1 MSIRFRV
8 ALTMVFVIAMYAVI
22 EFTVQHL
29 VILPSYEKSERG
41 QAEADSRRAT
51 GALRSEIENLDLL
64 LFDWSA
70 WDDTYAFVVNPS
82 DEYQKANLVEL
93 TFTQNKLNLIYFVDT
108 TGKVVWGQAY
118 DLNKGQ
124 RIEMDE
130 FPARQWAV
138 THPLLQHRT
147 PDSNLTGVFLTRLG
161 PMLLSSRPI
170 ITTNNQGPIRGTMM
184 TGRFLDDKLVRRLS
198 DQAQIKM
205 HVWPLNKGD
214 APREDRAALMALVKG
229 SRTHLREIGDRL
241 LRVSTLFAGIDGKPA
256 LLVSV
261 DVSRD
266 IMVQGRAAFRV
277 LRVTTVV
284 VVVSGLVIVLALLH
298 IVVVNPITKLTDY
311 VTHVRA
317 TDALTLLPPPRHKH
331 EIGTLTREFNQMI
344 RRIQRDAAERARAE
358 EALRE
363 SEARIRAI
371 IDTAPDGIVIVDEN
385 GLIETFNP
393 AAERLFGYTVD
404 EVVGKPIH
412 DLVRSS
418 GQIPDAGKDRQA
430 DRPVPASGLE
440 GLGHRKDGTTFPV
453 HWTVSEARLGGRLL
467 FTGIVRDVTVLKQM
481 HEDVLR
487 AEHLA
492 TIGAMGASVA
502 HEVRNPLAGIS
513 GAVQVLRDGFPA
525 DDARRKVVDDILE
538 GVMRVDA
545 IVRRLLM
552 FAKMWLPVRDAVDL
566 RKLADDVTKVAK
578 TREMWKDVQF
588 GFAGETVLE
597 AWVDSVLIEQVLW
610 NLLENAGDAILQA
623 QTAHNMQGAIQW
635 EFRKMPRGVRV
646 TLRDNGCGIAP
657 EAQQKMFRPFFT
669 TKTHGTGLG
678 LAICRRIMEAHGGS
692 IEIVSTSE
700 CGAQAVL
707 DFANKA

>member
-1 MSIRFRV
+1 
-8 ALTMVFVIAMYAVI
+8 
-22 EFTVQHL
+22 
-29 VILPSYEKSERG
+29 
-41 QAEADSRRAT
+41 
-51 GALRSEIENLDLL
+51 
-64 LFDWSA
+64 
-70 WDDTYAFVVNPS
+70 
-82 DEYQKANLVEL
+82 
-93 TFTQNKLNLIYFVDT
+93 
-108 TGKVVWGQAY
+108 
-118 DLNKGQ
+118 
-124 RIEMDE
+124 
-130 FPARQWAV
+130 
-138 THPLLQHRT
+138 
-147 PDSNLTGVFLTRLG
+147 
-161 PMLLSSRPI
+161 
-170 ITTNNQGPIRGTMM
+170 
-184 TGRFLDDKLVRRLS
+184 
-198 DQAQIKM
+198 
-205 HVWPLNKGD
+205 
-214 APREDRAALMALVKG
+214 
-229 SRTHLREIGDRL
+229 
-241 LRVSTLFAGIDGKPA
+241 
-256 LLVSV
+256 
-261 DVSRD
+261 
-266 IMVQGRAAFRV
+266 MVQGRAAFRV
-277 LRVTTVV
+277 LRATTVV

-623 QTAHNMQGAIQW
+623 QTARNERGAIQW